1 MLLNTCGVTS
11 MKKDAYEVLMES
23 LIEHATPLSPSVHPC
38 HDHFIPY
45 TQVFSLNFL
54 VFAAVDLFCHVGF

>member
-1 MLLNTCGVTS
+1 